1 MIQQTRHRYSRHG
14 EMAWLSALTK
24 AMHEVARPEVR
35 AMPCD
40 AALLA
45 AVRAHL
51 ARPATR
57 CWLYGSKFSFR
68 N

>member
-1 MIQQTRHRYSRHG
+1 MIQQTRHWHSRHG

-24 AMHEVARPEVR
+24 AMHDVARPEVR

-40 AALLA
+40 AAVLT
-45 AVRAHL
+45 AVHAHL
-51 ARPATR
+51 ARPASR
-57 CWLYGSKFSFR
+57 CGLYGSKFSFR